1 MPPAKK
7 PPAKKPV
14 RIPVR
19 WPPVPP
25 PKPVVVAPPAPKG
38 LVKALFIGINY
49 TGIPQIRLNGCIND
63 VINMEK
69 FITGLYPS
77 CTQRR
82 VITDDTA
89 VKPTKANI
97 LAAIQWLV
105 SDLKPGQ
112 NAYFHFSGHGTG
124 VRDTNGDEVSG
135 VDSCICPYNGSRVEI
150 ISDDELRV
158 ALANKIPA
166 GSKLFAVFDCCS
178 SGTALDLQYMWQCPV
193 QDKLTFSQ
201 DRKYALTPGNVYF
214 LSGCQDGDVSWD
226 TVNAQGQA
234 GGAMTFALLETW
246 KTHKVA
252 MKMKHLLWNV
262 RTWLKTKGYP
272 QVPQLSTGQ
281 ACSSEEV
288 LDFSV

>member
-1 MPPAKK
+1 MPPARR
-7 PPAKKPV
+7 PHRLPAIV
-14 RIPVR
+14 
-19 WPPVPP
+19 WPPRAP
-25 PKPVVVAPPAPKG
+25 PKPAAPPPPPVPKG
-38 LVKALFIGINY
+38 LVKALFVGINY
-49 TGIPQIRLNGCIND
+49 KAIPQIQLYGCIND
-63 VINMEK
+63 ALNMQK

-77 CTQRR
+77 CKEQR
-82 VITDDTA
+82 VLTDDTA

-105 SDLKPGQ
+105 TGLKPGQ

-124 VRDTNGDEVSG
+124 VKDMNGDEASG
-135 VDSCICPYNGSRVEI
+135 VDSCICPYNGTRVEI
-150 ISDDELRV
+150 ITDDELRA

-178 SGTALDLQYMWQCPV
+178 SGTALDLQYTWQCPM

-201 DRKYALTPGNVYF
+201 DRKYALTPGKVYF

-226 TVNAQGQA
+226 VVNAQGQP
-234 GGAMTFALLETW
+234 GGALTFALLDIWNTY
-246 KTHKVA
+246 KVP

-262 RTWLKTKGYP
+262 RTLIKSRGYP
-272 QVPQLSTGQ
+272 QIPQLSTGQ

-288 LDFSV
+288 LDFSK